1 MQKNTDRKVSKA
13 EFFTLFKKLITE
25 QENVS
30 DPANYLWNMV
40 DSVKNKEIK
49 PEYYLEVLA
58 QASRELRE
66 FKSKGVINLDDFEAL
81 VIYIRDVKNE
91 LGL

>member
-13 EFFTLFKKLITE
+13 EFFTLFNKLITE

-30 DPANYLWNMV
+30 DPAKYLWNMV

-49 PEYYLEVLA
+49 PEYYRDVLA

-66 FKSKGVINLDDFEAL
+66 FKSKGDINLDDFEAL

>member
-13 EFFTLFKKLITE
+13 EFFTLFNKLITE
-25 QENVS
+25 QENLT
-30 DPANYLWNMV
+30 DPAKYIWNMV

-49 PEYYLEVLA
+49 PEYYRDVLA
-58 QASRELRE
+58 QASSELRE
-66 FKSKGVINLDDFEAL
+66 FKSKGDINLDDFEAL